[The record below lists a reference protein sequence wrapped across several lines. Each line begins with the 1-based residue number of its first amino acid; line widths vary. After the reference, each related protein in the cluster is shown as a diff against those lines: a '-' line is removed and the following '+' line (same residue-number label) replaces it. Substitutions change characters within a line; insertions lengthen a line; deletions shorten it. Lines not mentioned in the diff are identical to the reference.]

1 MSSLQDSSK
10 FDIWSYIWGSAYF
23 SSSKAYIHLIGH
35 KVTYAAFKWL
45 WKSAC
50 QNKHKVFLWL
60 LLNNRLS
67 TKEMLKRRNM
77 AIPSYLC
84 VCCNQSVEESLA
96 HLFLHYCFAQGCW
109 STIGLTVGLD
119 DPFTTLDNLRI
130 QLGMPFFFM
139 DVIIIMSWCIWMQRN
154 DYILKASNQLRI
166 TIKATLLRNLP

>member
-10 FDIWSYIWGSAYF
+10 FDIWSYIWGLAYF
-23 SSSKAYIHLIGH
+23 SSSKAYIHLTGH
-35 KVTYAAFKWL
+35 KVTHAAFKWL

-60 LLNNRLS
+60 LLNDRLS
-67 TKEMLKRRNM
+67 TREMLKRRNM

-96 HLFLHYCFAQGCW
+96 HLFLHYCFPQGCW

-166 TIKATLLRNLP
+166 TVKATLLRNLP